1 MIGGAGEVTV
11 VGESIK
17 YAPYISQGVN
27 ISCKQ
32 VQKWGRGKKVGFVLL
47 STKPEVV

>member
-11 VGESIK
+11 VGESVK

-27 ISCKQ
+27 ISWKQ
-32 VQKWGRGKKVGFVLL
+32 VQKWGCGKKVGFV
-47 STKPEVV
+47 

>member
-1 MIGGAGEVTV
+1 M
-11 VGESIK
+11 VGESVK

-27 ISCKQ
+27 TSCKQ
-32 VQKWGRGKKVGFVLL
+32 GHKWAHGKKVGFGLL